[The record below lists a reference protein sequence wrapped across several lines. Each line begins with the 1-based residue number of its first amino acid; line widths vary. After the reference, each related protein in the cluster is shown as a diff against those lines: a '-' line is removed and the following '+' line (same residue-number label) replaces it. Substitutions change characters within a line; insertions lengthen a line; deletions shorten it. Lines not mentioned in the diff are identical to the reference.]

1 MTTEDDLM
9 MTLSEIDGGG
19 ADSAAISAKDDSQ
32 SFFGGMSSSDVNE
45 GSTARNRGTSP
56 AIK

>member
-1 MTTEDDLM
+1 M
-9 MTLSEIDGGG
+9 MTLSEIGGGG